1 MSDGRYLLDASA
13 LLAFLFQERG
23 GSEVAQIL
31 DHAAI
36 SAVNLAEVV
45 AKQLD
50 CAVTPE
56 AIRHN
61 LGDINLPVVPFDET
75 IALETGHLRRA
86 TRALG
91 LSLADRACLAT
102 ARATGMTVV
111 TADRAWGGLDLGVAI
126 EVIR

>member
-1 MSDGRYLLDASA
+1 MSEGRYLLDASA
-13 LLAFLFQERG
+13 LLAFFFQEPG
-23 GSEVAQIL
+23 GSAVGQIL
-31 DHAAI
+31 DRAAI

-50 CAVTPE
+50 RAVTPE
-56 AIRHN
+56 AIKHN
-61 LGDINLPVVPFDET
+61 LGDVNLRVLPFDEE

-102 ARATGMTVV
+102 AQATGLTVV
-111 TADRAWGGLDLGVAI
+111 TADRAWGTMDLGVAI